1 MKIALGADHAGFE
14 LKERVVAFLRSLG
27 HDAIDLGT
35 VGPNELSVPGSIDW
49 LAASLAV
56 FALFAVFRLKI
67 GMGMA
72 LGGSAVLGVGL
83 WLIGLI

>member
-1 MKIALGADHAGFE
+1 MIGKRSNLAIWFAIHVIFRAVVSVEAGP
-14 LKERVVAFLRSLG
+14 LSL
-27 HDAIDLGT
+27 DL
-35 VGPNELSVPGSIDW
+35 PVPGSIDW